1 MIRILRGGDVYAPD
15 PLGPR
20 DVILAGSAIAA
31 LAPPGQVRMSGISV
45 EEIDISGKYLTPG
58 FIDSHVH
65 ILGGGGE
72 GGPAT
77 RAPEITLDDI
87 LPSGVTTLIGCL
99 GTDGITRHMSSLLAK
114 ANGLAREGVTTH
126 IFTGSYEIP
135 VKTITGS
142 VREDLVLIDKVLGAG
157 EIAISDHR
165 SAQPTFTEFA
175 RLAAECRVGGLLG
188 GKPGVLHCHLGDGP
202 RRLDFLFRLVEE
214 TEIPIT
220 QVIPTHINRNSE
232 LLDQG
237 IEFLRR
243 GGWIDVTAG
252 LDPDPPEGGHL
263 SVAQAVR
270 RCRESDGPLARIT
283 VSSDS
288 NGSMPVFDDEGRLA
302 GLTIATQ
309 QSLLANFRHLI
320 RQDIVDVPEAL
331 SLFTKNPA
339 VYYRMSLKGEIS
351 PGRDADL
358 LAFDQDWNLQDVLAG
373 GRIMMSGGKLLVR
386 GTFSERGREET
397 P

>member
-20 DVILAGSAIAA
+20 DVVLAGSAIAA
-31 LAPPGQVRMSGISV
+31 LAPPGQVQVSGLAV
-45 EEIDISGKYLTPG
+45 EEHDFSGKFLVPG

-77 RAPEITLDDI
+77 RAPEIFLDDI
-87 LPSGVTTLIGCL
+87 ITSGVTSLIGCL

-114 ANGLAREGVTTH
+114 ANGLEREGITTY

-135 VKTITGS
+135 VQTLTGS
-142 VREDLVLIDKVLGAG
+142 VRRDLVLIDKVLGAG
-157 EIAISDHR
+157 EIAVSDHR
-165 SAQPTFTEFA
+165 SAQPSFAEFA
-175 RLAAECRVGGLLG
+175 RLAAECRVGGMLG
-188 GKPGVLHCHLGDGP
+188 GKPGILHCHLGDGP
-202 RRLDFLFRLVEE
+202 RGLDYLFRLVEE
-214 TEIPIT
+214 TEIPIS
-220 QVIPTHINRNSE
+220 QVIPTHINRNTE

-237 IEFLRR
+237 IEFVRR
-243 GGWIDVTAG
+243 GGHIDVTAD
-252 LDPDPPEGGHL
+252 LDPDPPKGGHL
-263 SVAQAVR
+263 SVADAFR
-270 RCRESDGPLARIT
+270 RCQESGAPLSHVTI
-283 VSSDS
+283 SSDS
-288 NGSMPVFDDEGRLA
+288 NGSMPVFDDQGRLT

-309 QSLLANFRHLI
+309 KSLLVNFRHLI
-320 RQDIVDVPEAL
+320 RENIASVPEAL

-339 VYYRMSLKGEIS
+339 AYYKMGLKGEIS

-358 LAFDQDWNLQDVLAG
+358 LTFDEDWQLQDVIAG
-373 GRIMMSGGKLLVR
+373 GRLMMSDRDLLAR
-386 GTFSERGREET
+386 GTFATAGREET

>member
-1 MIRILRGGDVYAPD
+1 MIRILRGGDLYAPN

-20 DVILAGSAIAA
+20 DVILAGSTIAA
-31 LAPPGQVRMSGISV
+31 LAPPGQVRFSGLSV
-45 EEIDISGKYLTPG
+45 EEHDISGKFLTPG
-58 FIDSHVH
+58 FVDSHVH

-87 LPSGVTTLIGCL
+87 IESGVTTLIGCL
-99 GTDGITRHMSSLLAK
+99 GTDGVTRHMSSLLAK
-114 ANGLAREGVTTH
+114 ANGLELEGITTH

-142 VREDLVLIDKVLGAG
+142 VRKDLVLIDKVLGAG

-165 SAQPTFTEFA
+165 SAQPTFAELA

-188 GKPGVLHCHLGDGP
+188 GKPGILHCHMGDGP
-202 RRLDFLFRLVEE
+202 RKLDYLFRLVEE

-237 IEFLRR
+237 IEFVRR
-243 GGWIDVTAG
+243 GGYIDLTAG
-252 LDPDPPEGGHL
+252 LDPVPLEGGHL
-263 SVAQAVR
+263 SIADSVR
-270 RCRESDGPLARIT
+270 RCRELGAPLSQVT

-288 NGSMPVFDDEGRLA
+288 NGSMPVFDDQGRLS

-309 QSLLANFRHLI
+309 KSLLANFSYLI
-320 RQDIVDVPEAL
+320 QQQILDVQEAL
-331 SLFTKNPA
+331 ALFAQNPA
-339 VYYRMSLKGEIS
+339 VFYKMSLKGEIS

-358 LAFDQDWNLQDVLAG
+358 LVFDRDWNLQDVIAG
-373 GRIMMSGGKLLVR
+373 GRLMMSDRKLLAW
-386 GTFSERGREET
+386 GTFSTDTTKET